1 MGTSEVSFVNGAA
14 VQPPFDLKVIQGD
27 IDGAAEKIMVLSGS
41 DTYTKGY
48 RTRHDL
54 ANQEVRFTSSQVEAI
69 RSGMNEG
76 LTMVVGPPG
85 TGKTDVAVQLITN
98 LYHNYPSQKIVVVA
112 HSNAA
117 LNDIFERIRLKDVD
131 PRHLLRLGTGEKDL
145 VGNEDFTRVGRVN
158 YSLACRLELLQQV
171 QMLGQVLGVP
181 GDVGSSCETGA
192 YFYQEY
198 IQPMIERF
206 VSITSDGTFDAAT
219 FPFIAYFPDVKSIE
233 HAQNCVNQIETLFK
247 ELAEYRAFE
256 LLRTQRHRADYILMK
271 QARIVAMT
279 CTHAALTRDRLVELG
294 FRYDSLIMEEA
305 AQMLEIETFI
315 PMQMQST
322 EAMDGCRLKRVVL
335 IGDHHQLPPI
345 VQNMAFKKYCHFDQ
359 SMFSRLIRLGVPH
372 IMLDQ
377 QGRARAEIAALYQWR
392 YVEGEKYLTNLPLV
406 ESEETFLRANAGFR
420 HTFQFI
426 DVQNFEGRGE
436 FCPSPYFYQNRGEA
450 EYVVACYQYMRL
462 LGYPAEKISI
472 ITTYNGQKNMIRDVM
487 AQRCLNPMFGKPAKI
502 TTVDKYQ
509 GQQNDYIL
517 LSLVRT
523 DNVGHLRDIRR
534 LVVAL
539 SRARLGLYVFGRRSL
554 FVNCFELAPVLSQL
568 MNTDGNKLELV
579 TGESYNIGTVRKS
592 NHEELSEGTD
602 LHVVDDLS
610 AMGVLV
616 YQMIQTTQAN
626 SAQN

>member
-14 VQPPFDLKVIQGD
+14 VQPPFDLEIIPSNSEGE
-27 IDGAAEKIMVLSGS
+27 IEKIKVRSGN
-41 DTYTKGY
+41 DTYRRGY

-54 ANQEVRFTSSQVEAI
+54 ANQEVRFTSAQVEAI

-171 QMLGQVLGVP
+171 QGLGQALGVP
-181 GDVGSSCETGA
+181 GDVGSSCETGS
-192 YFYQEY
+192 YFYQEH
-198 IQPMIERF
+198 IKPRLDRF
-206 VSITSDGTFDAAT
+206 MSITTNDEIFNPDT
-219 FPFIAYFPDVKSIE
+219 FPFKASFPDVQTIE
-233 HAQNCVNQIETLFK
+233 QAQVCAAQIQKLFD
-247 ELAEYRAFE
+247 ELSEYRAFE
-256 LLRTQRHRADYILMK
+256 LLRTQKHRADYILMK

-335 IGDHHQLPPI
+335 IGDHHQLPPV

-392 YVEGEKYLTNLPLV
+392 YVEGEKFLTNLPLV

-426 DVQNFEGRGE
+426 DVQNFEGKGE
-436 FCPSPYFYQNRGEA
+436 FCPAPHFYQNRGEA

-472 ITTYNGQKNMIRDVM
+472 ITTYNGQKNLIRDVM
-487 AQRCLNPMFGKPAKI
+487 AQRCLNPMFGSPAKI

-523 DNVGHLRDIRR
+523 DNVG
-534 LVVAL
+534 
-539 SRARLGLYVFGRRSL
+539 
-554 FVNCFELAPVLSQL
+554 QL
-568 MNTDGNKLELV
+568 MVTNETKLELV
-579 TGESYNIGTVRKS
+579 TSESYSTSMTRKS
-592 NHEELSEGTD
+592 NHEELSEGTE

-610 AMGVLV
+610 TMGVLV
-616 YQMIQTTQAN
+616 YQMIQATQAN
-626 SAQN
+626 SVQN